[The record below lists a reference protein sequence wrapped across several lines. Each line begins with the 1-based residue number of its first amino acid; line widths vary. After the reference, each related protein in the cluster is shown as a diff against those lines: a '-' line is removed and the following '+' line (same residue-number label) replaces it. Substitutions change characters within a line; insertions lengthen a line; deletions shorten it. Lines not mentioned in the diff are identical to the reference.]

1 MLLSLSLIV
10 GLALVTLL
18 VVSAFKRIP
27 EGEVYSLYRFGR
39 PTRMLDAGFHF
50 VLPLVDRV
58 AHKISLAGHT
68 LRMQASR
75 PSGDLE
81 LEGTVYWQVLEPD
94 RADAVI
100 DSAEELIRSTT
111 LDALTRDSDASDES
125 PAARNARIKQALN
138 QHLRQR
144 GMLVT
149 RVDLTL
155 V

>member
-1 MLLSLSLIV
+1 MLLQ
-10 GLALVTLL
+10 LALIFALVLTAIL

-27 EGEVYSLYRFGR
+27 EGQVYSLYRFGR
-39 PTRMLDAGFHF
+39 PTRMLNAGVHL

-58 AHKISLAGHT
+58 AHKISLAGHAM
-68 LRMQASR
+68 RMEASR

-81 LEGTVYWQVLEPD
+81 LAGTVYWQVLEPD

-100 DSAEELIRSTT
+100 DDAENLIRSTT
-111 LDALTRDSDASDES
+111 LDALTGPVGSTDES
-125 PAARNARIKQALN
+125 AAARNARIKQALN

-149 RVDLTL
+149 RVDLS
-155 V
+155 